1 MQGHILVIT
10 TALLRKEALASSLL
24 FWKGG
29 LVVLQTILERSQER
43 LANLEEERLKPKGAF
58 KGARGAKANKAAANE
73 KIVAGV
79 VQAELVLLAAVSRL
93 LEATIELTPFQSSE
107 LTVGVERVESASG
120 RSKHNAK
127 R

>member
-29 LVVLQTILERSQER
+29 LVVPQTILEQSQEP

-58 KGARGAKANKAAANE
+58 KGARGAKANKAAENE

-79 VQAELVLLAAVSRL
+79 VQAELVL
-93 LEATIELTPFQSSE
+93 
-107 LTVGVERVESASG
+107 
-120 RSKHNAK
+120 
-127 R
+127 